1 MVHIPLLMDN
11 GSTYTVATKAF
22 FTTKSPYKLLLE
34 LALKKYK
41 QLYIRPNKE
50 IGGRM
55 FQKYLDNLVVGRAT
69 YINGL
74 YVVRLAPKPY
84 YIAHATI
91 QQLDIN
97 ILYQRLGYIG
107 KDVLRKAAKI
117 GDFNLIGTL
126 T

>member
-1 MVHIPLLMDN
+1 MIYYATGKGTVYIPLLIDD

-50 IGGRM
+50 IGSRI
-55 FQKYLDNLVVGRAT
+55 FWRYLDNLVVGRAT

-74 YVVRLAPKPY
+74 YV
-84 YIAHATI
+84 I
-91 QQLDIN
+91 
-97 ILYQRLGYIG
+97 
-107 KDVLRKAAKI
+107 
-117 GDFNLIGTL
+117 
-126 T
+126 